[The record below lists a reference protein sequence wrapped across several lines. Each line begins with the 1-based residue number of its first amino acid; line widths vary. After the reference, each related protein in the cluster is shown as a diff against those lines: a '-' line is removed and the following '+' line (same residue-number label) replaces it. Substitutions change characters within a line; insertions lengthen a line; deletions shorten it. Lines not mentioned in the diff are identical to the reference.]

1 MIIGL
6 LCSKNEDILLLDLLF
21 LKTFQKEIKIS
32 TNFYKTFLKN
42 LKLKGVANDNSQVN
56 TAYYST
62 KIRPPSKHGKHVI
75 EEEEETECGSPIA
88 SDFQVPIA
96 PDFQT
101 PIIHSQLRVLN
112 KDFLLI
118 W

>member
-1 MIIGL
+1 MFEVIIPKL
-6 LCSKNEDILLLDLLF
+6 ALLF
-21 LKTFQKEIKIS
+21 SLLNQNHPLHIAEPT
-32 TNFYKTFLKN
+32 
-42 LKLKGVANDNSQVN
+42 
-56 TAYYST
+56 
-62 KIRPPSKHGKHVI
+62 I